1 MHQLPGN
8 HRFPMVKYELI
19 PQQLLHEGLV
29 EKENFFSPTIA
40 KDYWIEK
47 AHDKEYI
54 SKLKQLALT
63 KSEIRK
69 TGFPLSKELVD
80 REYVIT
86 QGTLD
91 CVDFAI
97 EYGASA
103 NIAGGTHHAFRDRGE
118 GFCLFN
124 DVAIGSYY
132 AIEKH
137 QMQSILIIDLDVH
150 QGNGTASVL
159 KNNDKVF
166 TFSMHVEKNYP
177 FHKEKSNLDI
187 PVKDGITGQEYLK
200 KLKENLGGMF
210 GGGSGTGGASAGG
223 GGLKSSLVAI
233 VLGVLVIG
241 YGFMGV
247 YTLDEQERGVV
258 LRFGKVQEAVVMPGL
273 SWYPPIVDQVII
285 HNTSRVRS
293 HPHDSEML
301 TEDENIVKV
310 KLTVQYVIDNVKR

>member
-8 HRFPMVKYELI
+8 HRFPMIKYELI

-29 EKENFFSPTIA
+29 EKENFFSPTLA

-54 SKLKQLALT
+54 SKLNHLSLS

-69 TGFPLSKELVD
+69 TGFPLSKELVN
-80 REYVIT
+80 REYIIT

-97 EYGASA
+97 KYGASA

-124 DVAIGSYY
+124 DIAIGSYY

-137 QMQSILIIDLDVH
+137 QKQSILIIDLDVH
-150 QGNGTASVL
+150 QGNGTASIL
-159 KNNDKVF
+159 KDNDKVF
-166 TFSMHVEKNYP
+166 TFSMHGEKNYP

-187 PVKDGITGQEYLK
+187 PVKDGITGKEYLK
-200 KLKENLGGMF
+200 KLKENLDFLSDELSPDIIFYISGVDILDTDKLGRLAVKREDCKKRDEMVF
-210 GGGSGTGGASAGG
+210 EFSKKCEAPIITVMGGGYSEKIYDIVEAHCNTF
-223 GGLKSSLVAI
+223 KSMLSL
-233 VLGVLVIG
+233 
-241 YGFMGV
+241 F
-247 YTLDEQERGVV
+247 
-258 LRFGKVQEAVVMPGL
+258 
-273 SWYPPIVDQVII
+273 
-285 HNTSRVRS
+285 
-293 HPHDSEML
+293 
-301 TEDENIVKV
+301 
-310 KLTVQYVIDNVKR
+310 

>member
-1 MHQLPGN
+1 MLKIAFSPIYMHQLPGN

-69 TGFPLSKELVD
+69 TGFPLSKELVN

-97 EYGASA
+97 KYGASA

-166 TFSMHVEKNYP
+166 TFSMHGEKNYP

-200 KLKENLGGMF
+200 KLKENLDFLSNELSPDIIFYISGVDILDTDKLGRLAVKREDCKKRDDMVF
-210 GGGSGTGGASAGG
+210 EFSKKCKAPIVTVMGGGYSEKIYDIVEAHCNTF
-223 GGLKSSLVAI
+223 KSMLSL
-233 VLGVLVIG
+233 
-241 YGFMGV
+241 F
-247 YTLDEQERGVV
+247 
-258 LRFGKVQEAVVMPGL
+258 
-273 SWYPPIVDQVII
+273 
-285 HNTSRVRS
+285 
-293 HPHDSEML
+293 
-301 TEDENIVKV
+301 
-310 KLTVQYVIDNVKR
+310 

>member
-1 MHQLPGN
+1 
-8 HRFPMVKYELI
+8 MVKYELI

-29 EKENFFSPTIA
+29 EKENFFSPTLA

-54 SKLKQLALT
+54 SKLKHLALT

-69 TGFPLSKELVD
+69 TGFPLSKELVN
-80 REYVIT
+80 REYIIT

-97 EYGASA
+97 KYGASA

-137 QMQSILIIDLDVH
+137 KMQSILIIDLDVH
-150 QGNGTASVL
+150 QGNGTACIL
-159 KNNDKVF
+159 KDNQKVF
-166 TFSMHVEKNYP
+166 TFSMHGEKNYP

-187 PVKDGITGQEYLK
+187 PVKDGINGREYLK
-200 KLKENLGGMF
+200 KLRENLDFLSDELSPDIIFYISGVDILDTDKLGRLAVKRGDCKIRDEMVF
-210 GGGSGTGGASAGG
+210 EFSKKCKAPIVTVMGGGYSEKIYDIVEAHCNTF
-223 GGLKSSLVAI
+223 KSMLSL
-233 VLGVLVIG
+233 
-241 YGFMGV
+241 F
-247 YTLDEQERGVV
+247 
-258 LRFGKVQEAVVMPGL
+258 
-273 SWYPPIVDQVII
+273 
-285 HNTSRVRS
+285 
-293 HPHDSEML
+293 
-301 TEDENIVKV
+301 
-310 KLTVQYVIDNVKR
+310 

>member
-1 MHQLPGN
+1 MHELPGN

-29 EKENFFSPTIA
+29 EKENFFSPTLA

-54 SKLKQLALT
+54 TKLNHLALT

-69 TGFPLSKELVD
+69 TGFPLSKELVN
-80 REYVIT
+80 REYIIT

-97 EYGASA
+97 KYGASA

-137 QMQSILIIDLDVH
+137 QKQSILVIDLDVH
-150 QGNGTASVL
+150 QGNGTASIL
-159 KNNDKVF
+159 KDNHKVF
-166 TFSMHVEKNYP
+166 TFSMHGEKNYP
-177 FHKEKSNLDI
+177 FHKENSNLDI
-187 PVKDGITGQEYLK
+187 PVKDGITGKEYLK
-200 KLKENLGGMF
+200 KLKENLDFLSDELSPDIIFYISGVDILDTDKLGRLAVKRDDCKKRDEMVF
-210 GGGSGTGGASAGG
+210 EFSKKCKAPIVTVMGGGYSKKIYDIVEAHCNTF
-223 GGLKSSLVAI
+223 KSMLSL
-233 VLGVLVIG
+233 
-241 YGFMGV
+241 F
-247 YTLDEQERGVV
+247 
-258 LRFGKVQEAVVMPGL
+258 
-273 SWYPPIVDQVII
+273 
-285 HNTSRVRS
+285 
-293 HPHDSEML
+293 
-301 TEDENIVKV
+301 
-310 KLTVQYVIDNVKR
+310 

>member
-1 MHQLPGN
+1 MHQLPEK

-29 EKENFFSPTIA
+29 EKENFFSPTLA

-54 SKLKQLALT
+54 SKLKHLTLT

-69 TGFPLSKELVD
+69 TGFPLSKELVN
-80 REYVIT
+80 REYIIT

-97 EYGASA
+97 KYGASA

-137 QMQSILIIDLDVH
+137 KMQSILIIDLDVH
-150 QGNGTASVL
+150 QGNGTASIL
-159 KNNDKVF
+159 KDNQKVF
-166 TFSMHVEKNYP
+166 TFSMHGEKNYP

-187 PVKDGITGQEYLK
+187 PVKDGITGKEYLK
-200 KLKENLGGMF
+200 KLKENLDFLSDELSPDIIFYISGVDILNTDKLGRLAVKRDDCKKRDDMVF
-210 GGGSGTGGASAGG
+210 EFSKKCKAPIVTVMGGGYSEKIYDIVEAHCNTF
-223 GGLKSSLVAI
+223 KSMLSL
-233 VLGVLVIG
+233 
-241 YGFMGV
+241 F
-247 YTLDEQERGVV
+247 
-258 LRFGKVQEAVVMPGL
+258 
-273 SWYPPIVDQVII
+273 
-285 HNTSRVRS
+285 
-293 HPHDSEML
+293 
-301 TEDENIVKV
+301 
-310 KLTVQYVIDNVKR
+310 